1 MREKITSFMASKRNV
16 VMELEDE
23 RRGGLPFRCDVAEY
37 FSGPNVKL
45 EGHKPGIHEYA
56 YCSKRQF
63 KQNSI
68 HCESQSAAEKLQI

>member
-1 MREKITSFMASKRNV
+1 MKGEAACLF
-16 VMELEDE
+16 
-23 RRGGLPFRCDVAEY
+23 RRDAAEY

-63 KQNSI
+63 KQNGI
-68 HCESQSAAEKLQI
+68 HWESQSAAEKLQI